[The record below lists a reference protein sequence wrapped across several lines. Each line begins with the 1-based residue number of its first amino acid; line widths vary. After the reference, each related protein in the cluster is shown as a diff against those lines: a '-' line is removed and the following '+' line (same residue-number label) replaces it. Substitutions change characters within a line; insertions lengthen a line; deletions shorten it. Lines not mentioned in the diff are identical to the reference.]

1 MSDTYKPS
9 WQERL
14 LIALSLREKLALL
27 AIFPLLGFVIVS
39 FAVVNKVQDE
49 LIHAHQAEQRVQAK
63 QLKQILTPLPQEQR
77 QQLLQGLNEVSL
89 ITKSSNPQLAQ
100 AAREQSS
107 LVQGDE
113 VRTAIAL
120 DDQLLVV
127 SEHYMVSE
135 ELMRIFKMP
144 LMLVIFIAVFCTLSV
159 VVIGR
164 FILGSIAFMREVM
177 AKASANDLT
186 VRLNF
191 VPGRDDFRPLANSI
205 DALINTRRTVV
216 LSLRDISDSI
226 NQSAH
231 QVLNQVETS
240 SEMAVGQRQHLDSLA
255 SAMEQMS
262 ATVREVASHAE
273 QASAETHQANEQS
286 QHGHGNLQKSISA
299 IESLVGDVHNASAAV
314 NQVHSNAAKIDEVV
328 TTINAI
334 SEQTNLLALNAAIEA
349 ARAGEQGRGFA
360 VVADEVRSLAAR
372 TQDATIEIK
381 SMIEELQTGTKS
393 LEQVMGNTVEQAE
406 TGRLLVSQ
414 AGDDLTKITEHAE
427 TINSMSAQIATAA
440 EEQTA
445 VANEIA
451 ASLTQVRNQSHEVEM
466 AANESRHGCDSL
478 TQTADDLKGKLA
490 NLKT

>member
-1 MSDTYKPS
+1 MSDTHTLN
-9 WQERL
+9 WLDRL
-14 LIALSLREKLALL
+14 LIALSLKEKLALL
-27 AIFPLLGFVIVS
+27 SILPLLGGVIV
-39 FAVVNKVQDE
+39 AVSVVSEVKNE
-49 LIHAHQAEQRVQAK
+49 LIHAHQMEQQTQAS
-63 QLKQILTPLPQEQR
+63 QLKQLLTPLPAEQR
-77 QQLLQGLNEVSL
+77 QQLLKELKDVSL
-89 ITKSSNPQLAQ
+89 VAKSSEPELVQ
-100 AAREQSS
+100 ATHQSQS
-107 LVQGDE
+107 LVQGGE
-113 VRTAIAL
+113 VRTAKFI
-120 DDQLLVV
+120 DDKLLVV
-127 SEHYMVSE
+127 SEHYVVNDD
-135 ELMRIFKMP
+135 LTRIFELP
-144 LMLVIFIAVFCTLSV
+144 LYLVAFTILLCTFSSV
-159 VVIGR
+159 VVCR
-164 FILGSIAFMREVM
+164 FLLGSMDDMREVM

-191 VPGRDDFRPLANSI
+191 VPGRDDFRPLATGI
-205 DALINTRRTVV
+205 DALINTRRNVV

-226 NQSAH
+226 NQSSH

-273 QASAETHQANEQS
+273 QASAETHLANEQS

-299 IESLVGDVHNASAAV
+299 IESLVKDVHNASAAV

-360 VVADEVRSLAAR
+360 VVADEVRSLAGR
-372 TQDATIEIK
+372 TQEATIEIK
-381 SMIEELQTGTKS
+381 SMIEELQTETKA
-393 LEQVMGNTVEQAE
+393 LELVMGNTVEQAE

-427 TINSMSAQIATAA
+427 TVNNMSAQIATAA

-451 ASLTQVRNQSHEVEM
+451 SSLTQVRNQSHEVEV
-466 AANESRHGCDSL
+466 AANESRHGCGSL

>member
-1 MSDTYKPS
+1 MSDTYNLS
-9 WQERL
+9 WLDRL
-14 LIALSLREKLALL
+14 LIALSLKEKLALL
-27 AIFPLLGFVIVS
+27 AILPLLGGIIIAV
-39 FAVVNKVQDE
+39 AVVSEVKSE
-49 LIHAHQAEQRVQAK
+49 LIHAHQMEQKTQAN
-63 QLKQILTPLPQEQR
+63 QLKLVLKPLPLDKR
-77 QQLLQGLNEVSL
+77 QQLLKGLKDVSL
-89 ITKSSNPQLAQ
+89 VAKSSEPQLVKAAQ
-100 AAREQSS
+100 QNKS
-107 LVQGDE
+107 LVQGNE
-113 VRTAIAL
+113 VRTAIFL
-120 DDQLLVV
+120 DEQLLVV
-127 SEHYMVSE
+127 SEHYVVNDD
-135 ELMRIFKMP
+135 LMRTFKTP
-144 LMLVIFIAVFCTLSV
+144 LYLVILTILLCTFSAV
-159 VVIGR
+159 VVCR
-164 FILGSIAFMREVM
+164 FLLRSLGEMRTVM

-191 VPGRDDFRPLANSI
+191 APGRDDFRPLAAGI
-205 DALINTRRTVV
+205 DALINTRRNVV

-226 NQSAH
+226 NHSSH

-273 QASAETHQANEQS
+273 QASAETHLANEQS
-286 QHGHGNLQKSISA
+286 QHGHGNLQKSIGA
-299 IESLVGDVHNASAAV
+299 IESLVKDVHEASTAV

-328 TTINAI
+328 TTINGI

-360 VVADEVRSLAAR
+360 VVADEVRGLAGR
-372 TQDATIEIK
+372 TQEATIEIK
-381 SMIEELQTGTKS
+381 SMIEELQTETRA
-393 LEQVMGNTVEQAE
+393 LELVMGNTVEQAE
-406 TGRLLVSQ
+406 TGRLLVGQ
-414 AGDDLTKITEHAE
+414 AGDDLAKITEHAE
-427 TINSMSAQIATAA
+427 TVNSMSAQIATAA

-466 AANESRHGCDSL
+466 AASESRQGCGSL